1 MVTVTE
7 SKYDVFVSYSRQD
20 TDFVRG
26 LVDRLLQSGISVFF
40 DAAEIATGGDLAAA
54 LHRAVREAKYVLVV
68 MSPAYFDSQW
78 GQQELALALQEEFS
92 TGRTKVLPLML
103 RDCEVPVL
111 LRNKLYA
118 DFRDPNRFEQSFSLV
133 LRTLRGVPAS
143 SIRPK
148 QGNTAGSA
156 ALGSISA
163 DAADSAELRAMVS
176 DLRTQVEGFLSGSQA
191 QLTSERTTKP
201 VMDSKLCFIVMPFG
215 PEELT
220 DIYEYFIK
228 PSIETQCALRC
239 ERGDDVF
246 GSNVIMDDI
255 RRSIERA
262 RIVVA
267 DLTGRN
273 PNVFYEV
280 GIAHT
285 MNKDVLLL
293 SQAMNDVPFD
303 LRHRRVLV
311 YDNTPKGCKKLER
324 NIVDNVNAILK
335 KGA

>member
-1 MVTVTE
+1 VVIVKK
-7 SKYDVFVSYSRQD
+7 SKYDVFLSYSRQD
-20 TDFVRG
+20 QVFVRR
-26 LVDRLLQSGISVFF
+26 LVDRLQESGISVFF
-40 DAAEIATGGDLAAA
+40 DEAEIATGGDLAAA
-54 LHRAVREAKYVLVV
+54 LHRVVQEAKYVLIV
-68 MSPAYFDSQW
+68 MSPAYFASQW
-78 GQQELALALQEEFS
+78 SQQELALALQEEFS
-92 TGRTKVLPLML
+92 TKRTKVLPLML

-111 LRNKLYA
+111 LRDKLYA
-118 DFRDPNRFEQSFSLV
+118 DFRDPDTFERSFSFV
-133 LRTLRGVPAS
+133 LAAVKEVPVS

-148 QGNTAGSA
+148 QRTKGGSA

-163 DAADSAELRAMVS
+163 DAADSTELRAMVN
-176 DLRTQVEGFLSGSQA
+176 DLRTRVEGFLSGSQA
-191 QLTSERTTKP
+191 HLTSERTPKP
-201 VMDSKLCFIVMPFG
+201 EMDPKLCFIVMPFG

-220 DIYEYFIK
+220 DVYEYFIK
-228 PSIETQCALRC
+228 PSIETQCGLRC

-285 MNKDVLLL
+285 MNRDVLLL
-293 SQAMNDVPFD
+293 SQAMSDVPFD

-324 NIVDNVNAILK
+324 SIVDNINAILG
-335 KGA
+335 KGT